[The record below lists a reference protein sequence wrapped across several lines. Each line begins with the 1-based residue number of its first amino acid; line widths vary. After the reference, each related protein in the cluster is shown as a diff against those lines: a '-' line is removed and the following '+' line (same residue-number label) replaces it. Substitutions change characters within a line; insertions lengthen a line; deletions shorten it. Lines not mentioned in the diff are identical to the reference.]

1 MPTFESQS
9 GNRAESASVEV
20 KKKPDTRAASTIA
33 VPENIG
39 WEDKGDEIAAADL
52 GLVQIGRRESAKGRV
67 KTGSSASAVVELR
80 KPVPP
85 AARPSERTEHIKPAE
100 VIRPESLPNAPE
112 NAWTLLTEMKQRAET
127 ASPRVKA
134 RAKTL
139 RFEFKKNFRNMESS
153 APDSTFLNKLA
164 WMRNDLSELAK
175 NPEELKQD
183 EDYKNWTPD
192 EIGEL
197 YFVLFNQKPE
207 DVIISRQGKAPEVP
221 ESKVAFSPEITREIN
236 QRKQAA
242 EEQQAQQK
250 IEGLRQQFGTDFN
263 VEKVLQRSN
272 TERALAGEAM
282 RAFKERLD
290 AGALTSQDVRRI
302 GLELTSVRD
311 NLEGLQTEA
320 RTVAKKE
327 MLVQSMKDNYGVLDE
342 INKFIYACSLEN
354 PKDAAA
360 HLKYETPEQKRK
372 DQKHL
377 VNVEQMKETNPGTIA
392 AQIESKYGYHPEDLR
407 SGNVKGLKGWF
418 AGLKFRMKD
427 RFSHLTGTPS
437 EYDEY
442 RQALNL
448 APARPEIKL
457 KPEEEV
463 MEVKEGE
470 YMEVPAPPAKILK
483 ETAGAVK
490 EAMFDAPISIAE
502 AQGLVAYPDKLWDLA
517 NKAIAEHPSAKTAIL
532 ASSDE
537 NQVGGVATNYVLA
550 IAKYMRAKEYPADQK
565 TITRLKK
572 TVDNFN
578 EMLGLAGNA
587 QVQASMLHRPEVKN
601 VMRGPAT
608 RQAATKRSEQRW
620 LRP

>member
-1 MPTFESQS
+1 MPRSNSFESSS
-9 GNRAESASVEV
+9 GNRAESASVEI
-20 KKKPDTRAASTIA
+20 KKKPDTRTASA
-33 VPENIG
+33 KVMVPENVG
-39 WEDKGDEIAAADL
+39 WEDKGDEIAEADL
-52 GLVQIGRRESAKGRV
+52 GLVQSKTTGYRESAVVGQPKRRIETGRR
-67 KTGSSASAVVELR
+67 ASAVVEL
-80 KPVPP
+80 KKSVPP
-85 AARPSERTEHIKPAE
+85 AARPSERKDYVPPTEI
-100 VIRPESLPNAPE
+100 
-112 NAWTLLTEMKQRAET
+112 
-127 ASPRVKA
+127 PRG
-134 RAKTL
+134 R
-139 RFEFKKNFRNMESS
+139 
-153 APDSTFLNKLA
+153 
-164 WMRNDLSELAK
+164 
-175 NPEELKQD
+175 
-183 EDYKNWTPD
+183 
-192 EIGEL
+192 
-197 YFVLFNQKPE
+197 
-207 DVIISRQGKAPEVP
+207 KAPEIP
-221 ESKVAFSPEITREIN
+221 ESKVAFSPEITR
-236 QRKQAA
+236 QRQVA

-250 IEGLRQQFGTDFN
+250 IENLRQQFSQQFGVEFN
-263 VEKVLQRSN
+263 IEKVIQRSN

-290 AGALTSQDVRRI
+290 AGALTPQDVRRI

-311 NLEGLQTEA
+311 ILEGLQTEA

-327 MLVQSMKDNYGVLDE
+327 MLVQSMKENYGVLDE

-360 HLKYETPEQKRK
+360 HLKYETPDQKRK

-377 VNVEQMKETNPGTIA
+377 VNVEQMKETNPGTVA

-418 AGLKFRMKD
+418 AGVKFRMKD

-470 YMEVPAPPAKILK
+470 YMEIPAPPAKIVK

-502 AQGLVAYPDKLWDLA
+502 AQGLVANADKLWDLA
-517 NKAIAEHPSAKTAIL
+517 NKAIAEHPNTKADIL

-537 NQVGGVATNYVLA
+537 NQVGGLATNYVLA

-565 TITRLKK
+565 TIARLKK
-572 TVDNFN
+572 TVDDFN
-578 EMLGLAGNA
+578 DMLGLAGNA

-601 VMRGPAT
+601 VMRGPVT
-608 RQAATKRSEQRW
+608 RQAAAKQSERRW